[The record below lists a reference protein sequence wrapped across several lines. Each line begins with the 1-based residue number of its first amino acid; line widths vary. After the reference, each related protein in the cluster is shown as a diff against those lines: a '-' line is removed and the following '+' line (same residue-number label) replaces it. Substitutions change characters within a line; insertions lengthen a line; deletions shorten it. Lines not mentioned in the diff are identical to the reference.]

1 MSEAVENII
10 HLRNWKNIEN
20 KSVTYCELG
29 VFLYFAAT
37 VEK

>member
-1 MSEAVENII
+1 MASHMENII
-10 HLRNWKNIEN
+10 HLRIWKNIEN